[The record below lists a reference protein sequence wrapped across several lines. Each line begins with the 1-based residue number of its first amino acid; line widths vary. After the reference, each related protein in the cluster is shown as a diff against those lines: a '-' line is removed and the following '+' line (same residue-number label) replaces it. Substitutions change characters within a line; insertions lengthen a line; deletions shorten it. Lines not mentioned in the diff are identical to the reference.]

1 MATLYTLSDSCQHNF
16 GQISMEILKN
26 RRFNTVVNLSL
37 PLVTRLA
44 SSIQLGRRE
53 RERGTT
59 HDSLSLQQS
68 RAGSES
74 HLFDTKRSKKHG
86 FDDSRPTIST
96 PTITILLSR
105 RKKKNPQKSNPSAS
119 SNPTS

>member
-1 MATLYTLSDSCQHNF
+1 
-16 GQISMEILKN
+16 MEILKN

-59 HDSLSLQQS
+59 HDALSLQQS
-68 RAGSES
+68 R
-74 HLFDTKRSKKHG
+74 
-86 FDDSRPTIST
+86 
-96 PTITILLSR
+96 
-105 RKKKNPQKSNPSAS
+105 
-119 SNPTS
+119 